1 MVATRSSSKKG
12 PKDLVKPNVEK
23 QGKDETSAQPTTE
36 EEEEEEITSTIEQKL
51 REKKPLPS
59 VKFLLTHGDPDAPP
73 PSTQETLQMFGGLLL
88 AFLLSL
94 IAWHFLFLKGSGP
107 GQAKNW
113 GKDEM

>member
-23 QGKDETSAQPTTE
+23 KENDETSAQPSTE
-36 EEEEEEITSTIEQKL
+36 EEENTSTIEQKL

-59 VKFLLTHGDPDAPP
+59 VRFLLEHGDPNSPP
-73 PSTQETLQMFGGLLL
+73 PSFQDTMQLFLGLLV
-88 AFLLSL
+88 AFVLSL
-94 IAWHFLFLKGSGP
+94 VAWHFLFLKGSGP